1 MINKIIKV
9 QRGTKEINRLRTTN
23 QTLRIEKCNL
33 IKANERKQK
42 RIDKAIKYIEN
53 TKFDLSDDEYDLREY
68 DGKRLLEILKGE
80 DK

>member
-42 RIDKAIKYIEN
+42 KIDKAIGILEN
-53 TKFDLSDDEYDLREY
+53 IYMLDNVTITDNSCKEID
-68 DGKRLLEILKGE
+68 KAINILKGE

>member
-42 RIDKAIKYIEN
+42 KIDKAIGILEN
-53 TKFDLSDDEYDLREY
+53 IYMLDNVTITDNACKEID
-68 DGKRLLEILKGE
+68 KAINILKGE